1 MQDGC
6 DAAKIIISVSA
17 EKKAVFTLTKIRI
30 AYRHLFRSRKNFKE
44 KNEEK
49 GLSASVSGNKD
60 EKKTIMI
67 IEK

>member
-30 AYRHLFRSRKNFKE
+30 AYRYLFGAVRIPKKKMRK
-44 KNEEK
+44 
-49 GLSASVSGNKD
+49 KD
-60 EKKTIMI
+60 YLLPKAGTKMRR
-67 IEK
+67 KPL